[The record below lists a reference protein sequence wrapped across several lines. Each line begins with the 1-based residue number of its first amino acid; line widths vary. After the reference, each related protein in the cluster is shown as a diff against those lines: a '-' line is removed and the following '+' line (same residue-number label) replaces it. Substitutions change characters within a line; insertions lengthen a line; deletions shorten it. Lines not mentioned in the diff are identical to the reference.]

1 MKVEVMQLKGLTLI
15 GRTESNHWVIMDSPY
30 KEFGGENSAPSPMEL
45 LLMAVGGCTAMDVIS
60 ILKKMRVDFKRVE
73 VVVEGERHKDHPKYF
88 EGIDILYKI
97 YGKNIKHEQ
106 VQRAIDLSRDKYCS
120 VIHTVNGV
128 AKINYSYEIIEE

>member
-60 ILKKMRVDFKRVE
+60 ILNKMRVDFKRVE
-73 VVVEGERHKDHPKYF
+73 VVVEGERHEDHPKYF

-106 VQRAIDLSRDKYCS
+106 VQR
-120 VIHTVNGV
+120 
-128 AKINYSYEIIEE
+128 